1 MQFAI
6 GLSFYD
12 YPGIAHTEEVFNM
25 IGQDGKPMSKEM
37 IRAAV
42 KIYAEESRGSKAF
55 AGLPRAL
62 VSILDALVVGKTTY
76 VKAQDGQL
84 QLTRKKDK
92 TLAVT

>member
-1 MQFAI
+1 
-6 GLSFYD
+6 
-12 YPGIAHTEEVFNM
+12 
-25 IGQDGKPMSKEM
+25 
-37 IRAAV
+37 
-42 KIYAEESRGSKAF
+42 
-55 AGLPRAL
+55 L